1 MTRCAPAS
9 TSCVARGNL
18 RRSITIMDASVIV
31 WALLGVLLNALV
43 LYVVIRLAITHALN
57 ARTPKAR
64 PALVREP
71 SHMDADG
78 L

>member
-1 MTRCAPAS
+1 
-9 TSCVARGNL
+9 
-18 RRSITIMDASVIV
+18 MDASVIV

-57 ARTPKAR
+57 ARTPKVR

>member
-1 MTRCAPAS
+1 MTE
-9 TSCVARGNL
+9 L
-18 RRSITIMDASVIV
+18 DASLIL
-31 WALLGVLLNALV
+31 WALLGVLVNALV
-43 LYVVIRLAITHALN
+43 LYVVIRLAITHALR

-64 PALVREP
+64 PPMEAAP